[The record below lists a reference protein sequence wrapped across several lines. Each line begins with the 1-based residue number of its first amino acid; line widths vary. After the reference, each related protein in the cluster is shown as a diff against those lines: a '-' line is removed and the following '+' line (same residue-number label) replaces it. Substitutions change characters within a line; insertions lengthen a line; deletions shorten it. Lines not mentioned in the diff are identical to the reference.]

1 MIRRPPRSTLFPYT
15 TLFRSHHQHPLPRCL
30 QPKLLL
36 VLQRAH
42 CRQRTE
48 LMVERRHAHSC
59 GRREFLHMQRFGVV
73 GSEPSDRSCSSV
85 AQIASRCDGAE
96 SLSLRSSE
104 DAVDDFTLDQ
114 VAEERYVLRSL
125 EQLDEP
131 GAGAQ

>member
-1 MIRRPPRSTLFPYT
+1 
-15 TLFRSHHQHPLPRCL
+15 
-30 QPKLLL
+30 
-36 VLQRAH
+36 
-42 CRQRTE
+42 
-48 LMVERRHAHSC
+48 
-59 GRREFLHMQRFGVV
+59 MQRFGVV

-131 GAGAQ
+131 GAGAQQSGRGLANSQSPPLRRAFAFWQIFPAQDLPHCRHVKPEKHREQGHLFRGFDDLASNGNIDR